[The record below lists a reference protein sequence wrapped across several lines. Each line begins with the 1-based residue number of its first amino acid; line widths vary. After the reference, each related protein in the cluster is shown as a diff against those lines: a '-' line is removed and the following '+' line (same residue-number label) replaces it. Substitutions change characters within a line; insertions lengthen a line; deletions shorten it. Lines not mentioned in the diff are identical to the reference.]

1 MSQKHKTD
9 QKTAQKTEKKTERKT
24 MQQYRAEY
32 ALEKIN
38 ALGGKET
45 RQKEEITQ
53 LLRKLPAL
61 IHGSGLGQTLAFLRA
76 KQGNDGEK
84 SHAHVYT
91 ILSDWLCQS
100 NNKGC
105 VFTGGNPNDALQA
118 IAHGNM
124 RQYMAAQNDS

>member
-1 MSQKHKTD
+1 M
-9 QKTAQKTEKKTERKT
+9 
-24 MQQYRAEY
+24 
-32 ALEKIN
+32 
-38 ALGGKET
+38 
-45 RQKEEITQ
+45 
-53 LLRKLPAL
+53 LRKLPAL

-124 RQYMAAQNDS
+124 RQYMAAQNEALALLDWLVKLAQALLAQPDGQGREEGAS